1 MDKEWAEEGEER
13 IIIESRRGWCRVFDL
28 ISLVNRRETTRMN
41 RGKSRGTKETR
52 ESERGKKT
60 GRAITRQQVGAN
72 NDKKRDEIWGGRP
85 LN

>member
-41 RGKSRGTKETR
+41 REKPRGTKETR
-52 ESERGKKT
+52 ERARERKKGNYLAAGWGQQRQGT
-60 GRAITRQQVGAN
+60 G
-72 NDKKRDEIWGGRP
+72 
-85 LN
+85 